1 MMSKRRVLLGS
12 AAMAAMALA
21 GCSSSESTGPS
32 SGNTLDLSA
41 LISEMAYGTGSV
53 AAASAVGG
61 LPVAATPPVVP
72 SSCQYS
78 AATQGFNCATLNADG
93 LTISATFYLLD
104 AAGHFQSQADAST
117 TDALRTVTDVNG
129 TVKLDQSVGTG
140 SMTLVNHQDVTL
152 SGLLSGTH
160 VLNGTATSHADL
172 TLTAPSAMHTVV
184 DGKSVT
190 VNVTLPKSGATNHW
204 PTSGTI
210 TTDAT
215 TATQLGS
222 QSVTGTT
229 HSVLTFNGSST
240 VTVTTTISAGSTSF
254 STTCKV
260 DLAGASAPVCN

>member
-1 MMSKRRVLLGS
+1 
-12 AAMAAMALA
+12 MAAIALA

-32 SGNTLDLSA
+32 SGNTLDISA
-41 LISEMAYGTGSV
+41 LISEMAYGSGNIAT
-53 AAASAVGG
+53 ASAVGG
-61 LPVAATPPVVP
+61 VPITATPPLVP

-78 AATQGFNCATLNADG
+78 ATTQGFNCATFSSDG

-117 TDALRTVTDVNG
+117 TDAIRTVTDVNG
-129 TVKLDQSVGTG
+129 TVKLDQSDAAG
-140 SMTLVNHQDVTL
+140 SMTLVNHQDMKL

-160 VLNGTATSHADL
+160 VLNGTSTSHSDL
-172 TLTAPSAMHTVV
+172 TLTAPSAMHAVL

-190 VNVTLPKSGATNHW
+190 ANVMLPKPGAANRW
-204 PTSGTI
+204 PTAGTI
-210 TTDAT
+210 TNDAT
-215 TATQLGS
+215 TATQVGS

-240 VTVTTTISAGSTSF
+240 VTVTTTISSGSTSF
-254 STTCKV
+254 STTCKI